1 MVILLGPQSF
11 WGPLFHPEV
20 IMISK
25 TEYKQE
31 LEELKSFGVSEEEY
45 KAMLEFYNI
54 KLKKTK
60 ILMIGRKRNVSLLS

>member
-1 MVILLGPQSF
+1 
-11 WGPLFHPEV
+11 
-20 IMISK
+20 MISK